1 MPAQASRRDGVNI
14 DESTHAIYKRL
25 TGADADPSEKPSADS
40 APFKTMKDVFMW
52 SASLGARSGKRRALT
67 KKVKLFDWG
76 VLSQDVDRP
85 CITAIALADTK
96 DIETLL
102 DQDAVLTIA
111 EEYANEG
118 IHELNSRLLENGRQA
133 LTNLVS
139 FLGELGGAEKS
150 VC

>member
-1 MPAQASRRDGVNI
+1 MSAQTNHRDGVNI

-25 TGADADPSEKPSADS
+25 TGADADPTEKPNADS
-40 APFKTMKDVFMW
+40 TPFRTMKDVFMW
-52 SASLGARSGKRRALT
+52 SLCLGARSGRRRALA

-76 VLSQDVDRP
+76 VFSQDVDRP
-85 CITAIALADTK
+85 CITAIALAETK

-102 DQDAVLTIA
+102 DQDVVLTIA

-118 IHELNSRLLENGRQA
+118 VHELNSRLLENGKQP

-139 FLGELGGAEKS
+139 FLGEMEAAEHS
-150 VC
+150 HC